1 MNYKD
6 FLSNNSIINSNI
18 NNGNKKVKDERKKI
32 NKSTNSEKKIINM
45 NSTENNNLID
55 ELNKYR
61 KENEELKNKINLL
74 LTKNLKLE
82 NDLAKA
88 NKAISNLSSNNQQ
101 NDNITNLKEII
112 KSKDIEINDLKLQL
126 QNNKKTP
133 VNLEDIIAI
142 QFISTDQRISYPIKC
157 LKTETF
163 AEVEEKLYQKY
174 EEYRERNNNFI
185 AKGRLI
191 LRFKKIC
198 ENQIEDGDKIQ
209 LLVE

>member
-1 MNYKD
+1 MNYQD
-6 FLSNNSIINSNI
+6 FLSNDSDINSYI
-18 NNGNKKVKDERKKI
+18 NN
-32 NKSTNSEKKIINM
+32 
-45 NSTENNNLID
+45 ENQKLRD
-55 ELNKYR
+55 ELIKYK
-61 KENEELKNKINLL
+61 KENEELKNQINLL
-74 LTKNLKLE
+74 NNE
-82 NDLAKA
+82 LAEA
-88 NKAISNLSSNNQQ
+88 NKIISNFKSNNQQ
-101 NDNITNLKEII
+101 NNNINYLSEII
-112 KSKDIEINDLKLQL
+112 RNKDIEINNLKLQL

-163 AEVEEKLYQKY
+163 AEVED
-174 EEYRERNNNFI
+174 NFI

-198 ENQIEDGDKIQ
+198 ENNIENGDKIQ

>member
-6 FLSNNSIINSNI
+6 FLSNNSSINSNI
-18 NNGNKKVKDERKKI
+18 NDENKKVKDEKKKI
-32 NKSTNSEKKIINM
+32 NKNTNSDKNIINM
-45 NSTENNNLID
+45 NTTENNNLID

-74 LTKNLKLE
+74 LNKNLKLE

-112 KSKDIEINDLKLQL
+112 KSKDIEINNLKLQL

-174 EEYRERNNNFI
+174 EEYREKNNNFI